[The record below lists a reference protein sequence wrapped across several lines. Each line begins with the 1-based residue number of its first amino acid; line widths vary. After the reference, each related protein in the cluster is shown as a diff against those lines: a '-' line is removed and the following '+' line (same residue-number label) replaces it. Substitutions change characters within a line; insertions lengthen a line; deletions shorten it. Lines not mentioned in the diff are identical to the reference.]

1 MFRHFR
7 TWLTLLVRDIV
18 LQEIEKRVTPRAYS
32 IPNPSWLVTISQLW
46 EVQNSVERI
55 NLDIN
60 KLNRRIARIEAAMG
74 KAGISPALGDSPE
87 EY

>member
-18 LQEIEKRVTPRAYS
+18 RQELERRVTPIKYA
-32 IPNPSWLVTISQLW
+32 IPNPGWLVTLAQIW
-46 EVQNSVERI
+46 EVGHSIERI

-60 KLNRRIARIEAAMG
+60 KLNRRLARIEVAMG
-74 KAGISPALGDSPE
+74 KAGIAPALGDAPE